1 MYLYKLIIKTT
12 MNKVFLNLGLQPLAN
27 SFLKDIKKNTL
38 QNEFFYNLKI
48 CFNSKNYL
56 VSIAKPVNPKKQY
69 TDKYAHRASESK
81 TMRSAFKKIAKK
93 LFKRFRPKKIME
105 IGSNDGVFLKNFD
118 NKKVIAIEP
127 CKNLARITKKLFKT
141 YDDFWNLKLSNKLIK
156 QKRGEIDL
164 IFSANTISHIPNL
177 KETFKGIH
185 NILSRNGVLVIEDPS
200 LLKVIQN
207 NSYDQFYDEH
217 VYVFS
222 SLSINNIIQEYGLR
236 LFDVEHLST
245 HGGSNRYYICKENG
259 KYKKSLRLKNAIK
272 SEKSHKLHK
281 FESYLKFSK
290 RVNLSRKNLL
300 NLMKSLKKKN
310 KKIIS
315 YGATY
320 KSTTVFNYCSL
331 NSKIIDYVT
340 DTTFNKQG
348 KYTPGTHI
356 KIICPKLG
364 MNNSVDYAFLGAW
377 NFKKE
382 IFKKEKNFL
391 RKGGR
396 FITHVPRV
404 MILSK

>member
-1 MYLYKLIIKTT
+1 
-12 MNKVFLNLGLQPLAN
+12 MNKVFLNLGRQPLAN
-27 SFLKDIKKNTL
+27 SFLKDIGKKAL

-81 TMRSAFKKIAKK
+81 TMRFAFKKIARR
-93 LFKRFRPKKIME
+93 LYKRFKPKKIME

-118 NKKVIAIEP
+118 KKKVIAVEP
-127 CKNLARITKKLFKT
+127 CKNLARLTKKLFKT
-141 YDDFWNLKLSNKLIK
+141 YDEFWNLKLANKIIK
-156 QKRGEIDL
+156 QKKGEIDL

-177 KETFKGIH
+177 KETFRAIN
-185 NILSRNGVLVIEDPS
+185 NILSEDGVLVIEDPS
-200 LLKVIQN
+200 LLKVLQN

-222 SLSINNIIQEYGLR
+222 LISIKNITQEYGLR

-245 HGGSNRYYICKENG
+245 HGGSNRYYICKEKG
-259 KYKKSLRLKNAIK
+259 KYKKSLRLKKAIK
-272 SEKSHKLHK
+272 NEMSEKLHK
-281 FESYLKFSK
+281 IESYFRFSK
-290 RVNLSRKNLL
+290 RINSSRKDLF

-310 KKIIS
+310 KIIIS

-320 KSTTVFNYCSL
+320 KSTTVFNYCNL
-331 NSKIIDYVT
+331 NSKMINYVT
-340 DTTFNKQG
+340 DTTLNKQG

-356 KIICPKLG
+356 KIISPKHG
-364 MNNSVDYAFLGAW
+364 MNNTVDYAFLGAW

-391 RKGGR
+391 KRGGK
-396 FITHVPRV
+396 FITHVPKV

>member
-1 MYLYKLIIKTT
+1 
-12 MNKVFLNLGLQPLAN
+12 MNKVFLNLGRQPLAN
-27 SFLKDIKKNTL
+27 SFLKNIGKNAL
-38 QNEFFYNLKI
+38 RNEFFYNLKI
-48 CFNSKNYL
+48 CFNTKNYL

-81 TMRSAFKKIAKK
+81 TMRLAFKKIAQK

-105 IGSNDGVFLKNFD
+105 LGSNDGVFLKNF
-118 NKKVIAIEP
+118 NKNSVIAVEP

-141 YDDFWNLKLSNKLIK
+141 YDEFWNLKLANKLIK
-156 QKRGEIDL
+156 KKGEIDL

-177 KETFKGIH
+177 RETFKGIY
-185 NILSRNGVLVIEDPS
+185 NILSKNGVLVIEDPS
-200 LLKVIQN
+200 LLKVLQN

-222 SLSINNIIQEYGLR
+222 SIAINNIIQEYGLR

-245 HGGSNRYYICKENG
+245 HGGSNRYYICKNNG
-259 KYKKSLRLKNAIK
+259 KYKKSLRLKKAIAN
-272 SEKSHKLHK
+272 EKSYKLHK
-281 FESYLKFSK
+281 IESYLKFSK

-300 NLMKSLKKKN
+300 NLMKRLKKNN

-320 KSTTVFNYCSL
+320 KSTTVFNYCNL
-331 NSKIIDYVT
+331 NSKLIDYVT
-340 DTTFNKQG
+340 DTTLNKQG

-356 KIICPKLG
+356 KIISPELG
-364 MNNSVDYAFLGAW
+364 MNNTVDYAFLGAW

-391 RKGGR
+391 KRGGK
-396 FITHVPRV
+396 FITHVPKV
-404 MILSK
+404 MTLSK